1 MSADG
6 VALIIPAYNEAGAI
20 GAVLTEVPPE
30 LVDWVLVVS
39 GDSTDATAEIALAHG
54 ARPLGQRRPGYGA
67 ACRAGVEAARAL
79 GARTL
84 AFLDGD
90 YSDPPDQ
97 LGRVLAPL
105 LRGEADLV
113 LGWRDLSCHPRAL
126 PRHARLGNRLV
137 LTALR
142 PLLGRRLRDL
152 PSFKAIRLEALD
164 RLDLREQS
172 YGWTVEMIVK
182 AARDGLRIAEVPVGY
197 RPRLAGSSKVSGTV
211 RGTLGAAWKLC
222 SCALRYAAWSPAA
235 PPPAGRH
242 PLIPT
247 AAPPE

>member
-6 VALIIPAYNEAGAI
+6 VALISPAYNEAGAI
-20 GAVLTEVPPE
+20 GAVLAEVPPE

-39 GDSTDATAEIALAHG
+39 GDSTDATAEIAMAHG
-54 ARPLGQRRPGYGA
+54 ARALGQRRPGYGA
-67 ACRAGVEAARAL
+67 ACRAGVEAARGL
-79 GARTL
+79 GARYL

-90 YSDPPDQ
+90 YSDPPAE

-105 LRGEADLV
+105 RRGEADLV
-113 LGWRDLSCHPRAL
+113 LGWRDLSAHPDAL

-152 PSFKAIRLEALD
+152 PSFKAIRLDALD
-164 RLDLREQS
+164 RLDPREQT
-172 YGWTVEMIVK
+172 YGWTVELIVK
-182 AARDGLRIAEVPVGY
+182 AARGGLRIAEVPVGY
-197 RPRLAGSSKVSGTV
+197 RPRLAGDSKVSGTA

-222 SCALRYAAWSPAA
+222 SGALRYARWSPVAR
-235 PPPAGRH
+235 PPIPRDPLVPA
-242 PLIPT
+242 T
-247 AAPPE
+247 APPE